1 MHKNNYNTY
10 GAILVNINKIN
21 NNIFIFFF
29 QLYFKQLWFKILN
42 KDYIFKTKFKYVCDF
57 IFFKS

>member
-42 KDYIFKTKFKYVCDF
+42 KDYIFKTKLKICM
-57 IFFKS
+57 